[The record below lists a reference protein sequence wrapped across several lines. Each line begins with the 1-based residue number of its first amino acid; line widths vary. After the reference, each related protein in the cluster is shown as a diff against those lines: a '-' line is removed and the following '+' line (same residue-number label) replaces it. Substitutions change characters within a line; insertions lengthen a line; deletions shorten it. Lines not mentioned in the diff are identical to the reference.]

1 MKGTFLNND
10 MVRLTREYLMTLKEA
25 NLLIVINKKLAKQ
38 RLERAHCVA
47 LQIAA
52 LRFMN

>member
-1 MKGTFLNND
+1 MKENFVHTD
-10 MVRLTREYLMTLKEA
+10 LTRLSKELMKLMKEA
-25 NLLIVINKKLAKQ
+25 NLLGIINKKLAKQ

-47 LQIAA
+47 LQITA